1 MKKKNKPEM
10 SEYFYVVQS
19 GIIQWKEHSCGR
31 ANFGFWFSILFAHGL
46 EHTTDLSGWYIVLS

>member
-1 MKKKNKPEM
+1 M

-31 ANFGFWFSILFAHGL
+31 ANFGFWFGILFAHGL
-46 EHTTDLSGWYIVLS
+46 EHTTDLSGWYIVVLS